1 MINLRCIWNPNET
14 KKETSRNAVSHS
26 DEFLGILSE
35 QLIYWPS
42 PSTVVCTEKERIFRL
57 ISVITGFPG
66 MRSNMSPRN
75 RVQTQKSKDSDR
87 LSYLAEHF
95 PVKIIDT
102 ELSLSETLIIWG
114 IMLNDIGDFAK
125 LFDSDPSKIYKQHL
139 KFMHKFILNCLEL
152 DEESIQAKRFTMSL
166 FGPHHNMSGAKLKS
180 RSKDLDKLSNCIEL
194 INEWILSEDDT
205 YRIQIKF
212 FSIQTFLS
220 RNKEEKN
227 RYLFFKGASALIEFL
242 GNTIRSEIQ
251 KEYSPGSIIIDGGGR
266 FEFLLPNIEVVNDF
280 FSSNKLSNY
289 LIKGLEEILQQFPK
303 LAEKIS
309 TEGRDKSEF
318 FQQFISCLPIHS
330 FPLTGIKNISSS
342 NDGREPNRPPFEQL
356 EVPNIKF
363 ILDFARY
370 VDDDNQTIIYSGEN
384 LPPPLLNL
392 ERFNTIAVMRLDGNA
407 VGDLF
412 VNGKSLDDEANLMPR
427 NRAIRMGMRSR
438 SFSRIWTASL
448 RDATEISGFFKE
460 NQITLWLVGGDD
472 VVLTAKSSDKEISR
486 EIIFQQ
492 LKKRAII
499 LDESLQR
506 YSRLHNLK
514 IVGIGGISFCSGI
527 SIKYEKGHSQD
538 TLLDK
543 SEEMLKLVKK
553 AWYHKVEPTNSTKS
567 CPQAFEG
574 DKMQW
579 TTKQNSLIGWN

>member
-1 MINLRCIWNPNET
+1 
-14 KKETSRNAVSHS
+14 
-26 DEFLGILSE
+26 
-35 QLIYWPS
+35 
-42 PSTVVCTEKERIFRL
+42 
-57 ISVITGFPG
+57 
-66 MRSNMSPRN
+66 
-75 RVQTQKSKDSDR
+75 
-87 LSYLAEHF
+87 
-95 PVKIIDT
+95 
-102 ELSLSETLIIWG
+102 
-114 IMLNDIGDFAK
+114 
-125 LFDSDPSKIYKQHL
+125 
-139 KFMHKFILNCLEL
+139 LNCLEL

>member
-1 MINLRCIWNPNET
+1 VQNIN
-14 KKETSRNAVSHS
+14 
-26 DEFLGILSE
+26 
-35 QLIYWPS
+35 
-42 PSTVVCTEKERIFRL
+42 
-57 ISVITGFPG
+57 
-66 MRSNMSPRN
+66 
-75 RVQTQKSKDSDR
+75 
-87 LSYLAEHF
+87 
-95 PVKIIDT
+95 
-102 ELSLSETLIIWG
+102 
-114 IMLNDIGDFAK
+114 
-125 LFDSDPSKIYKQHL
+125 
-139 KFMHKFILNCLEL
+139 
-152 DEESIQAKRFTMSL
+152 
-166 FGPHHNMSGAKLKS
+166 
-180 RSKDLDKLSNCIEL
+180 
-194 INEWILSEDDT
+194 
-205 YRIQIKF
+205 
-212 FSIQTFLS
+212 
-220 RNKEEKN
+220 
-227 RYLFFKGASALIEFL
+227 
-242 GNTIRSEIQ
+242 
-251 KEYSPGSIIIDGGGR
+251 
-266 FEFLLPNIEVVNDF
+266 
-280 FSSNKLSNY
+280 
-289 LIKGLEEILQQFPK
+289 
-303 LAEKIS
+303 
-309 TEGRDKSEF
+309 
-318 FQQFISCLPIHS
+318 
-330 FPLTGIKNISSS
+330 
-342 NDGREPNRPPFEQL
+342 
-356 EVPNIKF
+356 F

-412 VNGKSLDDEANLMPR
+412 VNGKSLDDEVNLTPR

-448 RDATEISGFFKE
+448 RDATEVSGFFKE

-472 VVLTAKSSDKEISR
+472 VVLTAKSSDKEISQ
-486 EIIFQQ
+486 EIIFEQF
-492 LKKRAII
+492 KKRAII

-567 CPQAFEG
+567 CSQAFEG